1 MGKLFIVGTPIGN
14 LKDITFRAVETLKQ
28 VDIIACEDTRV
39 TMKLLN
45 AYNISGPKLIAHHAN
60 NEKLSALGIIK
71 LIQEGKNVALVS
83 DAGMPVINDPGFL
96 VIREAI
102 KNSVQIEVIPG
113 PSATITALVLSNYDS
128 HFTFL
133 GFLKPKTGQR
143 QNQLKALINGTYVCF
158 VSVHQII
165 ETLNDFKNVFGST
178 FELFVGREL
187 TKMHESQYRGTADD
201 IITKLKEETLGEFTV
216 VFEVNRPKEK
226 NDKKWRL

>member
-14 LKDITFRAVETLKQ
+14 LKDITFRAIETLKQ

-39 TMKLLN
+39 TIKLLN
-45 AYNISGPKLIAHHAN
+45 AYDIHAPKLISHHAN

-102 KNSVQIEVIPG
+102 KNQIPIEVIPG

-143 QNQLKALINGTYVCF
+143 QNQLKVLENGTFVCF

-165 ETLNDFKNVFGST
+165 ETLNDFKEVFGNS

-187 TKMHESQYRGTADD
+187 TKLHESLYRGTVDA
-201 IITKLKEETLGEFTV
+201 IVEKLKDETLGEFTV
-216 VFEVNRPKEK
+216 VFEVKKPKEK